1 MNEQVNAE
9 ADALFQQFSSTMS
22 SLEQTNNRR
31 VIDLWLE
38 DLQEI
43 QTKAHELLSNQFI
56 HPIQLNRM
64 KIICQRSPDEW
75 RVLAKSSQW
84 LKHQFI

>member
-1 MNEQVNAE
+1 MRQADAE
-9 ADALFQQFSSTMS
+9 ADALFSEFSSIMS
-22 SLEQTNNRR
+22 TLEQTQNRR
-31 VIDLWLE
+31 VVDAWLE
-38 DLQEI
+38 DMQEI
-43 QTKAHELLSNQFI
+43 QTKASKLLGSQFI